1 MLWRLIRRLI
11 LVAILFIAA
20 VWALSIYHAN
30 RPPPPLVTIEGQV
43 DRIKIEK
50 STRRMRLYQD
60 ELVVREYTI
69 ALGFAPSGDKSIE
82 GDGKTPEGVFKIDRR
97 NPNSKFHLSLGIDY
111 PRAEDCAQAETLGQS
126 PGGDI
131 FIHGQ
136 PNRLAGLGT
145 LPYDWTAGCISVSDG
160 EIEEIWRVTPI
171 GTVVEIL
178 P

>member
-1 MLWRLIRRLI
+1 LKPYRQSGFQNSGEKISSRFAEADRLE
-11 LVAILFIAA
+11 AGGF
-20 VWALSIYHAN
+20 N
-30 RPPPPLVTIEGQV
+30 PLG
-43 DRIKIEK
+43 
-50 STRRMRLYQD
+50 
-60 ELVVREYTI
+60 
-69 ALGFAPSGDKSIE
+69 GKSIE

-111 PRAEDCAQAETLGQS
+111 PRPEDRAQAETLGQS